1 MTILVS
7 KLNTIQ
13 DVMGKKTGENGM
25 EIPTEALISGGYKI
39 TDIFGLEENDIG
51 QRLRV
56 GRGFAL
62 NNYVWRAMNELKTK
76 EGRKR
81 RRRGREGGRGDEE
94 QLVLNV
100 RPSVRV
106 HGRGK

>member
-1 MTILVS
+1 
-7 KLNTIQ
+7 
-13 DVMGKKTGENGM
+13 MGKKTGENGM

-81 RRRGREGGRGDEE
+81 RRRGREGGRGAARA
-94 QLVLNV
+94 Q
-100 RPSVRV
+100 RSSVRSSA
-106 HGRGK
+106 RAR